1 MTNHQQTDT
10 VRQPPASTGA
20 RQSRRQPP
28 AALRTLRRA
37 AMTSPLLLVLTV
49 IAAVPAGARILP
61 PPGTSRVLSP
71 QDTSKNDF
79 FFAGYEAREPVTS
92 VSASFTVPKL
102 TCPNSGILGI
112 APGVSLTGGTTTEAD
127 VAVLCQNGA
136 PHDVARMFLNN
147 SPPYSLPI
155 AINPGDT
162 MAVSVTETPTA
173 DMATITDL
181 TQQTSVTKRASSGA
195 SNVVARIGDG
205 SVLDNTGLLLGVP
218 PFGTVT
224 FSAAKVNGSALGASS
239 PTPVYRTLFSTLKI
253 FTGALDST
261 GTSFTTN
268 FQHA

>member
-10 VRQPPASTGA
+10 VRQPSSSAGA
-20 RQSRRQPP
+20 RQYRRQPP
-28 AALRTLRRA
+28 APLRILRQAALA
-37 AMTSPLLLVLTV
+37 APLLLVLTFT
-49 IAAVPAGARILP
+49 AAVPAGARVLP
-61 PPGTSRVLSP
+61 PQGIS
-71 QDTSKNDF
+71 QNDF
-79 FFAGYEAREPVTS
+79 FFAGYEARESVTS

-102 TCPNSGILGI
+102 TCPNSGMLGI
-112 APGVSLTGGTTTEAD
+112 APGVSLTGGTSTEAD

-147 SPPYSLPI
+147 SPPYSLPM
-155 AINPGDT
+155 AISPGDT

-173 DMATITDL
+173 GMATITDL
-181 TQQTSVTKRASSGA
+181 TQQTSVTKRASGA
-195 SNVVARIGDG
+195 SNVLARIGDG

-218 PFGTVT
+218 SFGTVT

-239 PTPVYRTLFSTLKI
+239 PTPVNRTLFSTLKI
-253 FTGALDST
+253 FTGVLDST